1 MTDET
6 NAYRLILN
14 LGIKENLI
22 PRDLTQDQ
30 YQALHRRL
38 STINPDVIQAHWQC
52 LAIAGDERA
61 YVNLDQI
68 DHRGATMGH
77 YAAWSENISAL
88 MRIKKKSLA
97 LFYRQDAA
105 GRNMAHYAMLSRNPE
120 ILDWIDSNKPIKP
133 KKLLSVSDNQGWT
146 IAHYAAWL
154 SDARMLDWILAK
166 KPKLLDAKDNK
177 GLTPAHYAAKLQE
190 PAALHWFADHAPRL
204 LNTKPSIAANALYSA
219 SQLNLA
225 LALSNSPHEINC
237 LNLDEDHYKK
247 LIFTLRRALNSNYR
261 LTSLTHCPALKLE
274 NKDVEQW
281 NISKEILE
289 IRGLLAMNK
298 IIAAELNTLSYRF
311 ILILNQVDYSLSPEI
326 WYLIFVLAVEAI
338 STRIP

>member
-105 GRNMAHYAMLSRNPE
+105 GRNMAHYAMLSRNPRLQAFVCLHGTSLACLA
-120 ILDWIDSNKPIKP
+120 IFLSKSGWHVHWIY
-133 KKLLSVSDNQGWT
+133 DN
-146 IAHYAAWL
+146 
-154 SDARMLDWILAK
+154 
-166 KPKLLDAKDNK
+166 
-177 GLTPAHYAAKLQE
+177 E
-190 PAALHWFADHAPRL
+190 PR
-204 LNTKPSIAANALYSA
+204 ANA
-219 SQLNLA
+219 
-225 LALSNSPHEINC
+225 P
-237 LNLDEDHYKK
+237 D
-247 LIFTLRRALNSNYR
+247 F
-261 LTSLTHCPALKLE
+261 
-274 NKDVEQW
+274 
-281 NISKEILE
+281 
-289 IRGLLAMNK
+289 
-298 IIAAELNTLSYRF
+298 
-311 ILILNQVDYSLSPEI
+311 
-326 WYLIFVLAVEAI
+326 
-338 STRIP
+338 